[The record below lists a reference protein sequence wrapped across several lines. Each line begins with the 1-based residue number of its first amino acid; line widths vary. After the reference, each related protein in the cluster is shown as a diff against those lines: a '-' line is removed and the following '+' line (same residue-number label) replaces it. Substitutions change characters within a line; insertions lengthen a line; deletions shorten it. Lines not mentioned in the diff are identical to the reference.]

1 MRTRTCLEGI
11 ERYCLPT
18 GRESR
23 RLDNDFHRKVA
34 KDAKDAKMSDFF
46 SLLLTPEE

>member
-34 KDAKDAKMSDFF
+34 KDAKMSDFF